1 MVASAQPA
9 LQPPDGQPP
18 EGQPPDRQPTGPRRT
33 PRRQATEA
41 EARALA
47 STLRMRILRLC
58 VDDEL
63 TNKEIAHRLGR
74 NPGSVL
80 HHVRRLVDTGFLTA
94 LPERLG
100 SRGSREIPYRA
111 TGKSWELT
119 GFKERLPGLPSPSQ
133 VMLQTFLEEL
143 AEADGEMREASRLA
157 LTLNAGHFEEFTER
171 IGAILDEFAARPH
184 DPDGTRWSVF
194 FAMHEDRRGEHTS

>member
-1 MVASAQPA
+1 MIASAQPA
-9 LQPPDGQPP
+9 MQPPGSQ
-18 EGQPPDRQPTGPRRT
+18 RM

-47 STLRMRILRLC
+47 SALRLRILRLC
-58 VDDEL
+58 LDDEL

-80 HHVRRLVDTGFLTA
+80 HHVRRLVETGFLVA
-94 LPERLG
+94 LPERQG

-119 GFKERLPGLPSPSQ
+119 GLKERLPGLPSPSQ

-143 AEADGEMREASRLA
+143 AEAGGEMGDASRLA
-157 LTLNAGHFEEFTER
+157 LTLTAEHFEEFAAR
-171 IGAILDEFAARPH
+171 IGGILDEFAARPP

-194 FAMHEDRRGEHTS
+194 FALHEDRRGEHTS

>member
-9 LQPPDGQPP
+9 MDPP
-18 EGQPPDRQPTGPRRT
+18 GPQRM

-47 STLRMRILRLC
+47 SALRLRILRLC
-58 VDDEL
+58 LDEEL

-80 HHVRRLVDTGFLTA
+80 HHVRRLVDTGFLAA
-94 LPERLG
+94 LPERQG

-111 TGKSWELT
+111 TRKSWELT
-119 GFKERLPGLPSPSQ
+119 GLKERLPGLPSPSQ
-133 VMLQTFLEEL
+133 VMLQTFLQEL
-143 AEADGEMREASRLA
+143 AEAGGEMRDAGRLA
-157 LTLNAGHFEEFTER
+157 LTLTAEHLEEFTER
-171 IGAILDEFAARPH
+171 IGAILDEFAARPP

>member
-1 MVASAQPA
+1 MQPS
-9 LQPPDGQPP
+9 G
-18 EGQPPDRQPTGPRRT
+18 TVPRRMS
-33 PRRQATEA
+33 RRPATEE

-47 STLRMRILRLC
+47 STLRLRILRACL
-58 VDDEL
+58 DDEL

-80 HHVRRLVDTGFLTA
+80 HHVRRLVDTGFLVA
-94 LPERLG
+94 LPERQG

-111 TGKSWELT
+111 TGKSWELS
-119 GFKERLPGLPSPSQ
+119 GFSERLPGLPSPAQ

-143 AEADGEMREASRLA
+143 AEAGGEMGDASRLA
-157 LTLNAGHFEEFTER
+157 VTLSVEHFEEFTER
-171 IGAILDEFAARPH
+171 IGAIMDEFAARPP

-194 FAMHEDRRGEHTS
+194 FAMHEDRRGTTG

>member
-9 LQPPDGQPP
+9 MEPP
-18 EGQPPDRQPTGPRRT
+18 GPRRV

-47 STLRMRILRLC
+47 STLRLRILRLC
-58 VDDEL
+58 LDDEL

-80 HHVRRLVDTGFLTA
+80 HHVRRLVDTGFLAA
-94 LPERLG
+94 LPERQG

-111 TGKSWELT
+111 TRKSWELT
-119 GFKERLPGLPSPSQ
+119 GPEERLPGVPSPPQ

-143 AEADGEMREASRLA
+143 AEAGGEMGNASRLA
-157 LTLNAGHFEEFTER
+157 LTLTAEHLEEFTER
-171 IGAILDEFAARPH
+171 IGGILDEFAARPP

-194 FAMHEDRRGEHTS
+194 FAMHEDRRGEHAS

>member
-9 LQPPDGQPP
+9 MEPP
-18 EGQPPDRQPTGPRRT
+18 GPRRM

-47 STLRMRILRLC
+47 STLRLRILRLC
-58 VDDEL
+58 LDDEL

-80 HHVRRLVDTGFLTA
+80 HHVRRLVDTGFLVA
-94 LPERLG
+94 LPERQG

-119 GFKERLPGLPSPSQ
+119 GPEERLPGLPSAPQ

-143 AEADGEMREASRLA
+143 AEVGGEMGTASRLA
-157 LTLNAGHFEEFTER
+157 LTLTAEHLEEFTER
-171 IGAILDEFAARPH
+171 IGAILDEFAARPP
-184 DPDGTRWSVF
+184 DQDGTRWSVF